1 MKWYTKS
8 VTVLGVVITALSAI
22 LAFMQ
27 TITPEIAKTMEVVG
41 ASIVALGIRKKLEAP
56 KE

>member
-56 KE
+56 K